1 MTAGVRQRESTME
14 KIALGVSSS
23 ISIYKACE
31 VLRGFEREAV
41 EVHVLMTRNAAKF
54 ISPLLF
60 SSLSGRRAIV
70 DPLEEEYS
78 GGIDH
83 IALAKEVSLFLVA
96 PATAN
101 VIAKFA
107 SGVADDFLSTFFLA
121 VRSAVLIAPA
131 MNEAM
136 LLHPQTQENI
146 RKLKARGVEFVEP
159 GRGYQACGDEGW
171 GRLAPVEEIVKEG
184 LSLVRR
190 AKSFRGRTVLI
201 TAGPTREF
209 LDPVRF
215 LSNPSSGRMGYE
227 IAAEARRRGARV
239 ILISG
244 PASLLPPPSDELV
257 RVTSGREMKAAVEDR
272 FAGADIVIMAAA
284 VSDFRFQE
292 IAPVKKK
299 KGDIPGRVG
308 LVQTE
313 DILAGLGRRKDRPG
327 KILVGFAAETGNA
340 AAKAKEKLQAKGL
353 DLIVANDIGEPG
365 IGFESEFNRVV
376 MIGGGEDVLTDKK
389 SKREI
394 SRDILDRIE
403 VLLGKKA

>member
-1 MTAGVRQRESTME
+1 ME

-31 VLRGFEREAV
+31 VLRGFAKEGV
-41 EVHVLMTRNAAKF
+41 EVHVVMTRNAAKF
-54 ISPLLF
+54 IPPLLF
-60 SSLSGRRAIV
+60 SALSGRKAVV
-70 DPLEEEYS
+70 DPLEEDYS

-83 IALAKEVSLFLVA
+83 IALAKDVSLFLVA

-107 SGVADDFLSTFFLA
+107 SGVADDFLTTFFLA

-146 RKLKARGVEFVEP
+146 AKLRTRGVEFMEP

-184 LSLVRR
+184 LHLLRR
-190 AKSFRGRTVLI
+190 AKSLRGKTVI
-201 TAGPTREF
+201 VTAGPTREF

-215 LSNPSSGRMGYE
+215 LSNPSTGRMGFE
-227 IAAEARRRGARV
+227 LAAEARRRGARV

-244 PASLLPPPSDELV
+244 PGSLLPPPCDEFV

-272 FAGADIVIMAAA
+272 FAGSDIVLMAAA
-284 VSDFRFQE
+284 VSDFRFKE
-292 IAPVKKK
+292 TAAVKKK
-299 KGDIPGRVG
+299 KGDIPGRVN

-327 KILVGFAAETGNA
+327 KVLVGFAAETGNA
-340 AAKAKEKLQAKGL
+340 AAKAREKLRLKRL
-353 DLIVANDIGEPG
+353 DLIVANDVGEPG
-365 IGFESEFNRVV
+365 IGFGSEFNRVILV
-376 MIGGGEDVLTDKK
+376 GDGEDIITDRK

-394 SRDILDRIE
+394 SRDVLDRVE
-403 VLLGKKA
+403 GLLEKKA